1 MGLNAEDNL
10 SAFNMNLL
18 MPDLVDTVES
28 SPCVHCVPHPEHL
41 AGFDVNCHSCDI
53 TPSSFA
59 TSLEGNDM
67 TQEFQTSP
75 SSLFL
80 VDKEEDFEDEDDHP
94 LDDLLDDVAML
105 DDIRLLDLA
114 LDEGFSPEMAD
125 EAYSDSGLS
134 LDFSHN
140 SSSSLGGWY
149 PKDVKKVF
157 PANYE
162 DRKLFNDFSWQEDID
177 HDHTYN
183 QPWFSAS
190 SPPSVGKMPTK
201 HTKSSSRHG
210 NVRPYPYSYRQI
222 SKTDAFSRDEWH
234 AQALKIPFSN
244 ELIVN
249 LPVEDFNDLLTN
261 FQLNEDQLTLIRDI
275 RRRGKNK
282 IAAQNCRKRKLDVLQ
297 GLEDE
302 VSCLR
307 RHRLWLLQE
316 KQEARKKLQEMKR
329 QLDVLY
335 QEVFSRLRDENGR
348 PLDTT
353 EYLLQVG
360 SSGNITVASHQ
371 QDALLPM
378 RGQKNSK
385 KQRGKKK

>member
-1 MGLNAEDNL
+1 MCL
-10 SAFNMNLL
+10 SFSLL
-18 MPDLVDTVES
+18 YPFPFFSLLVGE
-28 SPCVHCVPHPEHL
+28 
-41 AGFDVNCHSCDI
+41 
-53 TPSSFA
+53 
-59 TSLEGNDM
+59 
-67 TQEFQTSP
+67 
-75 SSLFL
+75 
-80 VDKEEDFEDEDDHP
+80 
-94 LDDLLDDVAML
+94 
-105 DDIRLLDLA
+105 
-114 LDEGFSPEMAD
+114 D

-134 LDFSHN
+134 LDFSHSPASPCVSEASSY
-140 SSSSLGGWY
+140 SSSSSSSSDSSSSCLSAVGSPFSRDRDYDAEEGLVGSDMEVEIMVKQEEEEEEMGAVGGWY